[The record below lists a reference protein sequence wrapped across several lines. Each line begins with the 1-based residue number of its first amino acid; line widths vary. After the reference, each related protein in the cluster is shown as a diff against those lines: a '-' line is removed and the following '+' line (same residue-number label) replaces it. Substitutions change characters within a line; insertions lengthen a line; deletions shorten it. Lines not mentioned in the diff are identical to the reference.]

1 MVSKLVE
8 RTFGFPD
15 NDDER
20 EGPWAGMNVLR
31 NGEESFF
38 YETMSNNNDSSRR
51 AALN

>member
-38 YETMSNNNDSSRR
+38 YEMSNNNDSSRR